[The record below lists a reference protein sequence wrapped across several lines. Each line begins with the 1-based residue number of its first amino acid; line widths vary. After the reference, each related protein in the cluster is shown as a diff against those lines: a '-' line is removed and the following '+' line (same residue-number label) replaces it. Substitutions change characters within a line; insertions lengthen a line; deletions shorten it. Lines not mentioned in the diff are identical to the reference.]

1 MDSDN
6 QNARFAGLFY
16 LISYLGLILGGF
28 VAGFILEGDYLTLAY
43 PNAIQLGVG
52 MILESLNGIAVI
64 GIAVMLYPI
73 LKRYSEGIAL
83 TYLAFRG
90 VEAILSI
97 LGSTKALSLIEL
109 SHAYIDAAPA
119 GEYFTTL
126 GEIILAS
133 RHWYM
138 EMLTVFFILGA
149 LIFYFILYRTELL
162 PRYVSLWGLLAVLFV
177 VCLNFL
183 LYLGIDLGIAVN
195 LILAIPIIA
204 NEIFVAIW
212 LIVKG
217 VNTSALPQQ

>member
-16 LISYLGLILGGF
+16 LISYLGLILGSL

-43 PNAIQLGVG
+43 PNAIQLGFG

-73 LKRYSEGIAL
+73 LKRYREGIAL

-97 LGSTKALSLIEL
+97 LGSTKALSLIDL
-109 SHAYIDAAPA
+109 SHSYIDASPA

-149 LIFYFILYRTELL
+149 LVFYFLLYKTELL
-162 PRYVSLWGLLAVLFV
+162 PRYVSLWGILAVLFV
-177 VCLNFL
+177 ICLNLL

-195 LILAIPIIA
+195 LVLALPIIV

-217 VNTSALPQQ
+217 VDTSALPQQ